1 MSSVITDMI
10 DCPQCGLPSQ
20 KDEYYVVGEERVTC
34 NWCGYTHVKS
44 IVGTESS
51 KGYGSIH
58 YVPKENGSNE
68 SENIVRL
75 KLPLDIIHRHK
86 VVLEI
91 KENFDINKSGFYVW
105 NDEEKCLECLIGN
118 KPRTI
123 DETYQQQKEEADYYR
138 QSAFSKI
145 LSDCEEFDN

>member
-1 MSSVITDMI
+1 MSSIITDMI

-44 IVGTESS
+44 IKGTESS

-68 SENIVRL
+68 SENIVKL
-75 KLPLDIIHRHK
+75 KLPLSIVHRHQI
-86 VVLEI
+86 VVDI
-91 KENFDINKSGFYVW
+91 KENFDTEKSSFFVW
-105 NDEEKCLECLIGN
+105 NDEEKRLECLVGN
-118 KPRTI
+118 KPSTI
-123 DETYQQQKEEADYYR
+123 EEMLQQQKEEADYYK
-138 QSAFSKI
+138 QCA
-145 LSDCEEFDN
+145 LSCTLEECEEF